1 MGDPIVLQVL
11 AVLLAGLMLVAL
23 ARRRGDRGRGGR
35 ERPESPGRDM
45 RDKRVEA
52 LDTVAA
58 WPPEATRVL
67 TLKERKAQ
75 LVLQQALPEYTVLAQ
90 VPLARFIR
98 VPTRNS
104 YHEWMRRVG
113 QICADL
119 VVCDAVS
126 QVVAIV
132 EVRRPPGKD
141 GERTVRR
148 HERMDRVLQQAGIR
162 VIVWNEDAL
171 PSIAAVRDQLVN
183 TSQGLRTEDGGG
195 HVRTRPAAVMPGV
208 LVTET
213 AGAVTARQTT
223 VTLQDVLED
232 LDREA
237 ADGATLAEPAQSTW
251 FDDLSSASMPLD
263 APSR

>member
-1 MGDPIVLQVL
+1 MLEPIVLQAL
-11 AVLLAGLMLVAL
+11 AVLLAGLLLGAL
-23 ARRRGDRGRGGR
+23 ARRRGGRGREGGAG
-35 ERPESPGRDM
+35 PG
-45 RDKRVEA
+45 RDKRVET

-67 TLKERKAQ
+67 TLTERKAQ
-75 LVLQQALPEYTVLAQ
+75 LVLLQALPEYTVLAQ

-113 QICADL
+113 QLCADL

-126 QVVAIV
+126 QVIAVV

-141 GERTVRR
+141 SERTRRR
-148 HERMDRVLQQAGIR
+148 HARMDRVLQQAGIR
-162 VIVWNEDAL
+162 VVVWNEDAL
-171 PSIAAVRDQLVN
+171 PDVAVARDQLVN
-183 TSQGLRTEDGGG
+183 TSRGLRSEEGGSR
-195 HVRTRPAAVMPGV
+195 VRTRPAAVMPGV
-208 LVTET
+208 PVAESAAAF
-213 AGAVTARQTT
+213 AGAGSARHPT

-237 ADGATLAEPAQSTW
+237 ADAATLAEPAPSTW

-263 APSR
+263 MPKH

>member
-1 MGDPIVLQVL
+1 MGDPMVLQAL
-11 AVLLAGLMLVAL
+11 AVLLAGLMLVVL
-23 ARRRGDRGRGGR
+23 ARRRGGR
-35 ERPESPGRDM
+35 ERPESPGRDKQ

-119 VVCDAVS
+119 VVCDTVS
-126 QVVAIV
+126 QVIAVV

-171 PSIAAVRDQLVN
+171 PSVPMVRDQVVN
-183 TSQGLRTEDGGG
+183 TSQGLRTEDGGSR
-195 HVRTRPAAVMPGV
+195 VRTRRAAVMPGV
-208 LVTET
+208 LVTEV
-213 AGAVTARQTT
+213 AGSAAPAARPTM

-263 APSR
+263 APAR